1 MAAGAF
7 KLYDNGLLKIVNG
20 TINWETGTL
29 FAVLTKVTHTIDK
42 ANDSTYADI
51 SADIITDAG
60 YAPVSVTGVTFTLVP
75 GATPEILID
84 SANISFGTAVSLSAK
99 WSHLVWSADG
109 TLAGADHLVGFADL
123 NTDSSSAVLTST
135 NGNFAVNT
143 PNGLTGI
150 QNPN

>member
-29 FAVLTKVTHTIDK
+29 FAVLTKVTHTPNK
-42 ANDSTYADI
+42 ATHALYSDI

-60 YAPVSVTGVTFTLVP
+60 YAPVAVTGVTFTLVP
-75 GATPEILID
+75 GSTPEILID
-84 SANISFGTAVSLSAK
+84 SANISFGSSVSLSAK
-99 WSHLVWSADG
+99 WSHLVWSVDG
-109 TLAGADHLVGFADL
+109 TLAGVDHLVGFADL
-123 NTDSSSAVLTST
+123 NTDSGSAVLTST